1 MPRYSQ
7 KDRFFRVDVPSIGED
22 VLLLEGFSGEEHV
35 SEPFEFTL
43 QLLSEETGIDPLK
56 VLREPIVLTVRLPDG
71 SDRQIHGICN
81 RFAQH
86 GRDEELTTYEAEIVP
101 WLWFLSLNKDCKIFQ
116 KKTVLEIFQEI
127 FGKYGQADFDIKCV
141 ESYSPREYCVQ
152 YRESDLDFVS
162 RLMEEEGIFYFFQHS
177 GEGHKLILAD
187 DRSAVEA
194 CKGQEI
200 FRVEQSPD
208 ARDDEDV
215 ITELEREHQ
224 VYTAKVTITDYDF
237 AQPSMNL
244 ESSASDEDYEE
255 IYDYPGKYTKLSDG
269 ERYASLRLQ
278 EQAAAQEIVRGIGRC
293 RAFRSGYE
301 FDLSEHYRADLNQT
315 YFLKS
320 VWHSGHGGGYRS

>member
-116 KKTVLEIFQEI
+116 KKTVLEILQEV

-208 ARDDEDV
+208 VRDDEDV

-255 IYDYPGKYTKLSDG
+255 IYDYP
-269 ERYASLRLQ
+269 
-278 EQAAAQEIVRGIGRC
+278 
-293 RAFRSGYE
+293 
-301 FDLSEHYRADLNQT
+301 
-315 YFLKS
+315 
-320 VWHSGHGGGYRS
+320 